1 MKRKFVVYLSL
12 LLWCL
17 SLAGCA
23 SMVKPPTGQGF
34 APLPAPNE
42 PLDESVGPY
51 TMQAGDLI
59 DIKFYY
65 NPELNDQVKVR
76 PDGKISLQLIDEVSV
91 TGLTP
96 VQLDNALTERY
107 KAKLSKADIAVIV
120 KEFAGQKV
128 YVGGEVNAPGVVPI
142 MSNQTSLQTILMA
155 GGVKNTAEMRS
166 VVIIRYQGTN
176 RPLFFVIDL
185 QQNLTP
191 SSPANDILLRPY
203 DIVFVPKSTIAKVN
217 QFVEQYIDKLIPI
230 SRSLGLS
237 YNLNPEINVQ

>member
-1 MKRKFVVYLSL
+1 VKRKIVVYLSL
-12 LLWCL
+12 LLCL
-17 SLAGCA
+17 GLAGCA
-23 SMVKPPTGQGF
+23 PAVKPPTGQGF
-34 APLPAPNE
+34 APLPDPNT

-51 TMQAGDLI
+51 TLQAGDLI

-65 NPELNDQVKVR
+65 NPELNEQAKVR

-91 TGLTP
+91 AGLTP
-96 VQLDNALTERY
+96 AQLDNTLTERY
-107 KAKLSKADIAVIV
+107 RTKLSKTDISVIV

-142 MSNQTSLQTILMA
+142 MSNQTSLQTILVA

-166 VVIIRYQGTN
+166 VIIIRYQGSN

-191 SSPANDILLRPY
+191 SSPANDIILRPY

-230 SRSLGLS
+230 SRSMGLS